1 MPATDK
7 QQNNT
12 NQSDYKMRCFI
23 LKKAE
28 NRLVDTFLGS
38 VSLSDFSLPY
48 VFILFII
55 SQMYMKTLIIALFNL
70 FFLTLRFNFNVYGKV
85 QSGDI

>member
-12 NQSDYKMRCFI
+12 NQSDYKMRRFI

-38 VSLSDFSLPY
+38 VSLSDF
-48 VFILFII
+48 
-55 SQMYMKTLIIALFNL
+55 
-70 FFLTLRFNFNVYGKV
+70 FFAIGLRSIYYFANVHEKH
-85 QSGDI
+85 